1 MFYESLFEWLIS
13 HTLRRLSYFHCNY
26 SYRLMVGKVRDPIL
40 ASCPHV
46 MIMGDA
52 SYMIVTEQSDQTVS
66 AYTS

>member
-1 MFYESLFEWLIS
+1 
-13 HTLRRLSYFHCNY
+13 
-26 SYRLMVGKVRDPIL
+26 MVGKVRDPIL